1 MLQLLNHQR
10 KENLVSMCRPGDGP
24 NTAVEKRDTRAVMGI

>member
-1 MLQLLNHQR
+1 MLQLLNPQR
-10 KENLVSMCRPGDGP
+10 KEHLLSMCRPGEGP